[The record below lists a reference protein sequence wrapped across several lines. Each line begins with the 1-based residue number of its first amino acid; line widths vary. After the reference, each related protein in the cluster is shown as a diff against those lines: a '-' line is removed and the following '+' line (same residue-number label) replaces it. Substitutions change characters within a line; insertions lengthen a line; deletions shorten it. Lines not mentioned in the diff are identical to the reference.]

1 MTFYQPETV
10 LCNGSLFRLYINN
23 EQLDKRI
30 VELAGQINR
39 DYGDK
44 KPIFIGI
51 LNGAFIFLADLMRH
65 VTIPCEVDFFK
76 LSSYGDEKVS
86 SGSVTELKDLDADVE
101 GRHVILIED
110 IVDTGLSMRYMVG
123 RIKEKKPASVAVVT
137 LLHKP
142 DATKHYVN
150 VDYVGFKI
158 PTLFVLGYGMDFAQE
173 GRNLAQIYVIDDG
186 SEDSSSPVIPEH
198 AKK

>member
-1 MTFYQPETV
+1 MSFYEPETV
-10 LCNGSLFRLYINN
+10 VCNGSLFRLYITK
-23 EQLDKRI
+23 EQLDKR
-30 VELAGQINR
+30 VSELAREINR
-39 DYGDK
+39 DYKDK

-65 VTIPCEVDFFK
+65 VSIPCEVDFFK

-86 SGSVTELKDLDADVE
+86 SGHVTERKDLDADVE
-101 GRHVILIED
+101 GRHIVLIED
-110 IVDTGLSMRYMVG
+110 IVDTGLSMKYMVD
-123 RIKEKKPASVAVVT
+123 RIREKNPASVTVMT

-150 VDYVGFKI
+150 VEYVGFQI

-173 GRNLAQIYVIDDG
+173 GRNLPQIYVIDD
-186 SEDSSSPVIPEH
+186 EYE
-198 AKK
+198 KKF